1 VNNTETKKSSIM
13 K

>member
-1 VNNTETKKSSIM
+1 VNNTETKKSSII

>member
-1 VNNTETKKSSIM
+1 VNNTLTKKSSIT